1 MSKRVKQLE
10 SNRTLLLLDD
20 KEILY
25 SYSTPVAARLE
36 DGSFIRSKNYL
47 NYDPKKKTGSTSK
60 TTQKHITQTL
70 NYWCLE
76 YGLKPEQLASG
87 AELVDQSEIEDLIP
101 CFTK

>member
-1 MSKRVKQLE
+1 MSNRIKQLG

-20 KEILY
+20 IEVLY

-36 DGSFIRSKNYL
+36 DGSFIRSKNY
-47 NYDPKKKTGSTSK
+47 YKGSTSP

-76 YGLKPEQLASG
+76 YGLKPEHLASG
-87 AELVDQSEIEDLIP
+87 DELDDQSEIENLIP
-101 CFTK
+101 LVIK

>member
-1 MSKRVKQLE
+1 MSNRIKQLG

-20 KEILY
+20 VEVLY

-36 DGSFIRSKNYL
+36 DGSFMRSINYL
-47 NYDPKKKTGSTSK
+47 NYDPKTKTGSTSK

-76 YGLKPEQLASG
+76 YGLKPDQLGSG
-87 AELVDQSEIEDLIP
+87 AELVDQSEIENLIP
-101 CFTK
+101 CFIK